1 MSTLLWLSSARYLLN
16 HPWQMALSVLG
27 ITLGVAVVVAID
39 LGNQSAKRAFSLSSD
54 AVTGKATHQIVGGPG
69 GLNEDVYRALR
80 LGLGVRSSTPVI
92 EGYAQLDEGRT
103 LRLLGIEPL
112 ADAQFRPYT
121 GSGAVSGRAGA
132 PVNFTTALLASP
144 NTALISTDTAK
155 SLGMRARGLQAGDIL
170 TLSIADRRRSVEV
183 VGLIAPQNSLSA
195 ESLRNLLIMD
205 ISSAQEM
212 LGFERR
218 LSRIDLIIPQSNEGE
233 LMLERIRSALPNE
246 ATLQSSA
253 ARSKTIEQLTRSF
266 DQNLFIISL
275 LGLIIGAFLIYNT
288 MTFSIVRRRPIIGS
302 LRALGVTRREIFALV
317 LGEALIIG
325 LVSSLIGVLLGILVG
340 RGLVHIITQNIN
352 DLFYV
357 VSVQE
362 LSIPLASLAKG
373 ALLGVLATLAAAFVP
388 ALEAT
393 GVPAREALSRSH
405 LETRFRG
412 AAPLTSAVG
421 IILIAAGGALIIL
434 PLKTLIPIFIGLAA
448 FIIGCA
454 LLTPAC
460 IIAVSRAAAPLLSSM
475 FGVLGAMAARGIAA
489 SLSRTAVA
497 VAALAVAISISISI
511 DTMVKSFRDTVE
523 QWLNTSLSSDI
534 YIYPASLRQEQS
546 GVGLSPQILERI
558 RAIEG
563 VQSVSTVRNVRVH
576 SPQGELDM
584 LVMDTSFDRFVR
596 HNSFKKGDPELAW
609 EGLQSGEEVVVS
621 EPYAY
626 HNNADVGSKI
636 RLRTS
641 EGEREFRIAG
651 IYYDYNHSGSGRVM
665 MSRSAYTRFWND
677 DNFSGIG
684 VTAEEEVSI
693 ETLRASIE
701 RAIGTGKQVV
711 IRSNADLKVAAMEVF
726 DRSFAI
732 TSVVYALAI
741 SVAFIGT
748 LSALTAMQME
758 RAVEFGTLR
767 VIGFTPRQVWLMFT
781 TQTTLMGALAGLLS
795 LPLGLIQA
803 AVLIFVV
810 NRRSFG
816 WSMDMEIYPLLLL
829 QAIGIAIAAAMLAS
843 VYPAIR
849 MSRSSPA
856 SVMNQE

>member
-1 MSTLLWLSSARYLLN
+1 MSILLWLSSARYLLN
-16 HPWQMALSVLG
+16 RPWQMALSVLG

-92 EGYAQLDEGRT
+92 DGYAQLDEGRT

-121 GSGAVSGRAGA
+121 GSGAASGRAGA
-132 PVNFTTALLASP
+132 PANFTTALLASP
-144 NTALISTDTAK
+144 NTALISTDTAE
-155 SLGMRARGLQAGDIL
+155 SLGMRAGGLRAGDIL

-205 ISSAQEM
+205 ISTAQEL
-212 LGFERR
+212 LGFEGR
-218 LSRIDLIIPQSNEGE
+218 LSRIDLIIPQGNEGE
-233 LMLERIRSALPNE
+233 ILLERIRSTLPNE
-246 ATLQSSA
+246 AALLSSA
-253 ARSKTIEQLTRSF
+253 ARSETIDQLTSSF

-325 LVSSLIGVLLGILVG
+325 LVSSLIGVLLGILIG

-362 LSIPLASLAKG
+362 LAIPARSLLKG
-373 ALLGVLATLAAAFVP
+373 ALLGVCATLAAAFVP

-405 LETRFRG
+405 LESRFRG
-412 AAPLTSAVG
+412 AAPLTSVVG
-421 IILIAAGGALIIL
+421 IVLIAGGGALIIL

-448 FIIGCA
+448 LIIGCA

-460 IIAVSRAAAPLLSSM
+460 IIAVSRAAAPLLSWI
-475 FGVLGAMAARGIAA
+475 FGALGAMAARGVAA

-511 DTMVKSFRDTVE
+511 DTMVKSFRGAVE

-534 YIYPASLRQEQS
+534 YIYPVSLRQEQS

-558 RAIEG
+558 RSIEG
-563 VQSVSTVRNVRVH
+563 VQSVSAVRNVRVH
-576 SPQGELDM
+576 SPQGELDL
-584 LVMDTSFDRFVR
+584 LVMDTSFNRFVR
-596 HNSFKKGDPELAW
+596 HNSFKEGDPELAW
-609 EGLQSGEEVVVS
+609 EGLQSGEAVVVS
-621 EPYAY
+621 EPYAF
-626 HNNADVGSKI
+626 HNDADVGSVV
-636 RLRTS
+636 RLRTL

-665 MSRSAYTRFWND
+665 MSRSAYSRFWND

-684 VTAEEEVSI
+684 VTAKEGVSI
-693 ETLRASIE
+693 DALRAALE
-701 RAIGTGKQVV
+701 RAIGASQQVV
-711 IRSNADLKVAAMEVF
+711 IRSNAELKVAAMEVF

-748 LSALTAMQME
+748 LSALMAMQTE

-767 VIGFTPRQVWLMFT
+767 VIGFTPKQVWLMFT

-795 LPLGLIQA
+795 LPLGLIEA
-803 AVLIFVV
+803 AVLIFVI